1 MRVKN
6 PLRREP
12 RLPSVRVVAEVS
24 TLRLDLDETS
34 TEVDDLKSEV
44 DDLKSK
50 VEELETWIQTTRD
63 ELSDHRRNS
72 VDVDDFER
80 VNEEVQGLTVRV
92 TDLAHAV
99 EPYGGGQE

>member
-34 TEVDDLKSEV
+34 TEVDDLKSKVEEL
-44 DDLKSK
+44 DSK

-63 ELSDHRRNS
+63 ELSDHSRNA

-80 VNEEVQGLTVRV
+80 VHEEVQELTVRV
-92 TDLAHAV
+92 ADLAHAV
-99 EPYGGGQE
+99 DPCGGGQD